1 MSSVPSIEE
10 LEQLHSEL
18 KLLRQSAVARG
29 KKASDDLR
37 TITDLMRRMK
47 EKEKGKAKAV
57 DKVKRERDCMSIF
70 FHNPSLDSDS
80 LPPDLL
86 ICALVFRNPTVPD
99 SLEITVPLNILELP
113 YVVHAPADTPIPVED
128 SRHGHLPGSKPR
140 MGTNSI
146 PPSARS
152 SVDPRRS

>member
-10 LEQLHSEL
+10 LEQLNSEL

-37 TITDLMRRMK
+37 TIQDLMRRMK

-57 DKVKRERDCMSIF
+57 EKVKRERDCMSIF
-70 FHNPSLDSDS
+70 FHKANPESDCIPPNLFLRSLVLRIPFVWIHCNVS
-80 LPPDLL
+80 LVLL
-86 ICALVFRNPTVPD
+86 EF
-99 SLEITVPLNILELP
+99 P
-113 YVVHAPADTPIPVED
+113 YVALAPADTPIPVED